1 MRRREVLGA
10 LLFVAGGKRA
20 EAQNRPHRIAV
31 VHGSAL
37 ITEMT
42 EAGGHPGY
50 RGFFAELKRLGYL
63 EGSNLAVGRY
73 TGAGRTEH
81 YVEVA
86 RYVVQSN
93 PDLVVASSNR
103 LVRPFKEA
111 TTTIPIVGLMAAPV
125 EAGLVANLARP
136 EGNITG
142 VTVDAGPELY
152 GKRLELF

>member
-10 LLFVAGGKRA
+10 ILLLAGTKRT
-20 EAQNRPHRIAV
+20 EAQNRRHRIAV

-50 RGFFAELKRLGYL
+50 RGFFSELKRHGYL
-63 EGSNLAVGRY
+63 EGSNLVVERY

-81 YVEVA
+81 YVELA

-93 PDLVVASSNR
+93 PDLVVASSN
-103 LVRPFKEA
+103 
-111 TTTIPIVGLMAAPV
+111 
-125 EAGLVANLARP
+125 
-136 EGNITG
+136 
-142 VTVDAGPELY
+142 
-152 GKRLELF
+152 